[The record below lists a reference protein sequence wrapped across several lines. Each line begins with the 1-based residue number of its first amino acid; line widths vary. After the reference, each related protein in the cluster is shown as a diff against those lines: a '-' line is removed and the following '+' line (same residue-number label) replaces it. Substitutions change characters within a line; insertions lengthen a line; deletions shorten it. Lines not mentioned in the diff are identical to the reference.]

1 MNNAAPHLS
10 RRLALSGLFTLGGLA
25 AVGGLAGCG
34 FRLRGSGVMLAFQS
48 IEFRGAG
55 SVAVV
60 QQLRDQLRASGVAVV
75 EQPQPTVQGAAPVVA
90 DVVLTVL
97 HDQRERVV
105 VGTAVAGQVRELQLR
120 HTVHFHLRTPKG
132 KDLIEEATIQQVRE
146 LSYSETQAL
155 AKEAEEALL
164 FDDMRSGV
172 VRQIMMR
179 LAAVRSL

>member
-1 MNNAAPHLS
+1 MTSSL
-10 RRLALSGLFTLGGLA
+10 LALGSLA
-25 AVGGLAGCG
+25 VAGGLAGCG
-34 FRLRGSGVMLAFQS
+34 FRLRGSGVTLAFKS
-48 IEFRGAG
+48 IELRGAG

-60 QQLRDQLRASGVAVV
+60 QQLQDQLRASGVTVV
-75 EQPQPTVQGAAPVVA
+75 EPQPAAQGTSPVEP
-90 DVVLTVL
+90 DVVLTL
-97 HDQRERVV
+97 LQDQRERVV

-120 HTVHFHLRTPKG
+120 HTVRFHLRTPTG
-132 KDLIEEATIQQVRE
+132 KELIEEATIQQVRE

-172 VRQIMMR
+172 VRQIMTR

>member
-1 MNNAAPHLS
+1 MSTVQHQLS
-10 RRLALSGLFTLGGLA
+10 RRWALASLFSLGGLA
-25 AVGGLAGCG
+25 VVGGLTGCG
-34 FRLRGSGVMLAFQS
+34 FRLRGSGVTLAFKS
-48 IEFRGAG
+48 IELRGSG

-60 QQLRDQLRASGVAVV
+60 QQLQDQLRASGVTVV
-75 EQPQPTVQGAAPVVA
+75 EPKPVLQGTAAVLP
-90 DVVLTVL
+90 DVVLTL
-97 HDQRERVV
+97 LQDQRERVV
-105 VGTAVAGQVRELQLR
+105 VGTAIAGQVRELQLR
-120 HTVHFHLRTPKG
+120 HTVRFHLRTPKG
-132 KDLIEEATIQQVRE
+132 KELIEEATIQQVRE

>member
-1 MNNAAPHLS
+1 MSNAAPHLS

-34 FRLRGSGVMLAFQS
+34 FRLRGSGVTLAFQS

-75 EQPQPTVQGAAPVVA
+75 EPQPTEQGTAPVVA

-97 HDQRERVV
+97 QDQRERVV

-120 HTVHFHLRTPKG
+120 HSVRFHLRTLKG